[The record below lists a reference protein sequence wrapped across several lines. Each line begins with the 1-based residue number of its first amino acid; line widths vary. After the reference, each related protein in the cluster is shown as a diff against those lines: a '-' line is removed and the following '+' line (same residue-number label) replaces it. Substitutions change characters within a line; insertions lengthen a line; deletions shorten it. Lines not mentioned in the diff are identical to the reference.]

1 MIPVVD
7 LLSLFFVFAAG
18 VWLSLTNQ
26 GIFLLASLKAMNL
39 GLRMHGFYG

>member
-7 LLSLFFVFAAG
+7 LLSLFFVFAAD

-39 GLRMHGFYG
+39 SLRMHGFYG